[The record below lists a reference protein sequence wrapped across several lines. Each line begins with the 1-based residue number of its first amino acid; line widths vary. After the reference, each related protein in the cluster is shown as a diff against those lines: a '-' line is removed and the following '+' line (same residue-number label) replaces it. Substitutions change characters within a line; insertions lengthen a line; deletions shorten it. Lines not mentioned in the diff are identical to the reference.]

1 MEFEYDPELVGELAE
16 ELVGSP
22 YIEPTPFERYRIAGI
37 EWYCEV
43 YRDCLMDD
51 IAMGWDEARGDSP
64 AWAELDDRQR
74 HKVLATVAFYHESAD
89 QAYFED
95 EWATRIARV
104 FEDDIAGDAESV
116 IQ

>member
-1 MEFEYDPELVGELAE
+1 MEFEYDEELIREFAE

-22 YIEPTPFERYRIAGI
+22 YIEPTPCERYQIAGI
-37 EWYCEV
+37 EWYALV
-43 YRDCLMDD
+43 YADCLMDD

-64 AWAELDDRQR
+64 AWAELDNRQR

-89 QAYFED
+89 QAFFDD
-95 EWATRIARV
+95 EWTTRVSRV